1 MENSQIISLVAISIS
16 VISIGL
22 VVANVS
28 NLQTTLI
35 NLNTGL
41 VEQEQTIKSLDQQQN
56 SSQQIIEEQRK
67 NNLKMQENIM
77 NLTNEVKILN
87 DRVSSLEEKISS
99 LEQRL
104 QSHCEILG
112 ECPPPTPQ
120 KPVSFPG
127 VVKFYNVVGGGGVT
141 DNRVFKHLPST
152 LSSIAWSADFD
163 YKFTASNMQRSWIFV
178 LSTTSD
184 DPAKQDS
191 AHIIMVEHGF
201 NADQLMIDRSWTG
214 PNATS
219 SAGISISPDIQYY
232 VRLQRAPTQLELS
245 IFSDPARTINV
256 AGSPVT
262 LDILPSD
269 YNNNLNFIQHDGCT
283 PCGAGRTL
291 TADIDNTKIYET
303 IDDTTSILFQDDY
316 SSSAGW
322 TQIGSS
328 IAVNGT
334 FVPITQ
340 FYNDLTAGRI
350 G

>member
-1 MENSQIISLVAISIS
+1 IILVAI
-16 VISIGL
+16 VISAISLGF
-22 VVANVS
+22 AIS
-28 NLQTTLI
+28 TMSILQTSI
-35 NLNTGL
+35 
-41 VEQEQTIKSLDQQQN
+41 LDQRTINNDQSQMIKILTSQLN
-56 SSQQIIEEQRK
+56 SSQQAIENQHNVIVQL
-67 NNLKMQENIM
+67 NNSI
-77 NLTNEVKILN
+77 TSISNESK
-87 DRVSSLEEKISS
+87 SLEDRIASLENRVTS

-104 QSHCEILG
+104 QSNCEIPVG
-112 ECPPPTPQ
+112 CPPPIPQ

-127 VVKFYNVVGGGGVT
+127 VVKFYNVAGGGGEI

-152 LSSIAWSADFD
+152 LSSTGWSADFD
-163 YKFTASNMQRSWIFV
+163 YKFTASSMQRSWIFV
-178 LSTTSD
+178 LSATSD
-184 DPAKQDS
+184 DPAKQDF

-219 SAGISISPDIQYY
+219 STGISISPDTQYY

-245 IFSDPARTINV
+245 VFSDPARTINV
-256 AGSPVT
+256 KGSPVT
-262 LDILPSD
+262 LNILQSD

-283 PCGAGRTL
+283 PCGSGRTL
-291 TADIDNTKIYET
+291 TAEIDNTKIYET
-303 IDDTTSILFQDDY
+303 VEDATSIIFQDDY

-334 FVPITQ
+334 FVPTTQ
-340 FYNDLTAGRI
+340 FYDNLITGRT